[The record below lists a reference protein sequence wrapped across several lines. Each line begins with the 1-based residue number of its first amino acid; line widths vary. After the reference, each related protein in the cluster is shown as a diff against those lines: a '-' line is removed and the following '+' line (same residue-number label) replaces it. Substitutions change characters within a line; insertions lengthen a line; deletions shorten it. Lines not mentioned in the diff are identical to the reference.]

1 VVFDDGRHFVRTTR
15 EKFDVITSDP
25 IDPWVKGCAALNTVD
40 YYEMCKARLNPG
52 GVMALWIPL
61 YESNSETTK
70 SVIATFFKAF
80 PNGIIWSNDHAG
92 EGYDAVLFGQL
103 EPTRIDLDKLHE
115 RLERADHARV
125 KQSLRDAG
133 FHSELGLL
141 ATYAGQARDLEAW
154 TRDAQIN
161 TDRNLRL
168 QYLAGMWLNANKSV
182 EILDEIT
189 RYRRFP
195 DELFPGS
202 ADRKQTL
209 RQWIQGAE

>member
-1 VVFDDGRHFVRTTR
+1 
-15 EKFDVITSDP
+15 
-25 IDPWVKGCAALNTVD
+25 
-40 YYEMCKARLNPG
+40 
-52 GVMALWIPL
+52 MALWIPL